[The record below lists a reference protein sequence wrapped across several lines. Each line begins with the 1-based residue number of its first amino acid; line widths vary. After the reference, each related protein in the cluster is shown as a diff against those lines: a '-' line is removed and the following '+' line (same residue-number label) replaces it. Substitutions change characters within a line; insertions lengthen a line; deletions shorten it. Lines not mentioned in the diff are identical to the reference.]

1 MKRRSTDTIKGDT
14 FEEKMNNLSIAVGKP
29 IDVMELIRLKK
40 LYGIESVLYF
50 EPELADKST
59 YEKDLADFA
68 ADDEFERPFIAA
80 DRFVDFGK
88 ENDPTFESRLKD
100 FPLMVTV
107 HSFGERNTESGTP
120 IKYIKAL
127 MPFLDEFDVN
137 KDIGPVIS

>member
-1 MKRRSTDTIKGDT
+1 MKRRSLDTVKGAN

-29 IDVMELIRLKK
+29 TDVMELIKIKR
-40 LYGIESVLYF
+40 LYGIEVVLYF

-59 YEKDLADFA
+59 YEKDLVDFA

-80 DRFVDFGK
+80 DRFVEFGK
-88 ENDPTFESRLKD
+88 ENDPTFESRLKE

-107 HSFGERNTESGTP
+107 HSFGERKTESGTP
-120 IKYIKAL
+120 VKYIKAL

>member
-1 MKRRSTDTIKGDT
+1 MKRRSLDTVKGAT
-14 FEEKMNNLSIAVGKP
+14 FEEKMNSLSITVGKP
-29 IDVMELIRLKK
+29 TDVMELIKLKK
-40 LYGIESVLYF
+40 LFGIDIVLYF
-50 EPELADKST
+50 EPELADNST

-80 DRFVDFGK
+80 EKFVEFGK
-88 ENDPTFESRLKD
+88 ENDPTFEGRLKE

-107 HSFGERNTESGTP
+107 HSFGERKTESGTP
-120 IKYIKAL
+120 VKYIKAL

>member
-1 MKRRSTDTIKGDT
+1 MKRRSLDTVKGAT

-88 ENDPTFESRLKD
+88 ENDPTFEGRLKE

-107 HSFGERNTESGTP
+107 HSFGERKTESGTP

>member
-1 MKRRSTDTIKGDT
+1 MKRRSPDTIKGDT

-59 YEKDLADFA
+59 YEKDIADFA
-68 ADDEFERPFIAA
+68 AADEFERPFIAA
-80 DRFVDFGK
+80 DRFVEFGK
-88 ENDPTFESRLKD
+88 ENDPTFEGRLKE

-107 HSFGERNTESGTP
+107 HSFGERKTESGTP

>member
-1 MKRRSTDTIKGDT
+1 MKRRSLDTVKGAN
-14 FEEKMNNLSIAVGKP
+14 FEEKMNSLSIAVGKP
-29 IDVMELIRLKK
+29 TDVMELIKIKR
-40 LYGIESVLYF
+40 LYGIEVVLYF
-50 EPELADKST
+50 EPELADNST

-80 DRFVDFGK
+80 EKFVEFGK
-88 ENDPTFESRLKD
+88 ENDPTFESRLKE

-107 HSFGERNTESGTP
+107 HSFGERKTESGTP
-120 IKYIKAL
+120 VKYIKAL